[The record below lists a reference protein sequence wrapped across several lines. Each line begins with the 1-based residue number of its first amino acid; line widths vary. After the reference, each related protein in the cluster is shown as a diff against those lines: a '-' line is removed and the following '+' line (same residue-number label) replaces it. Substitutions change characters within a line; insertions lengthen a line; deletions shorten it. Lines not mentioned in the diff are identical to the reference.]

1 MAGKPIATL
10 GSMHVCPLCSGTVPH
25 VGGPVTGPGA
35 PNVLINGKPV
45 AVMGDMCTCAGPPD
59 TIVQGNPSVLINGV
73 PVACAG
79 DMTAHGGTITIGEA
93 NVLISTSK
101 PNPKVTMPLK
111 QIPFPKIT
119 VLDNI
124 GAFIAGKSKSQSEA
138 KENIEEIKKE
148 ADDKELEPVVYNIRM
163 IHQDNVVNQTR
174 EEKKVLI
181 VADVANA
188 SDGETVNFTISR
200 MDENGKEDGQKFELS
215 GKVKDGQVEIEWEAP
230 KVELSEGNNPNDEN
244 ELKDVR

>member
-25 VGGPVTGPGA
+25 VGGPLTGPGA

-119 VLDNI
+119 VLDHV
-124 GAFIAGKSKSQSEA
+124 GAAMKGKSEDMKQA
-138 KENIEEIKKE
+138 KKNQEEIKKE
-148 ADDKELEPVVYNIRM
+148 AEEQEPRPAIYNVRWIKDDVVTRDGRIRKEIK
-163 IHQDNVVNQTR
+163 IA
-174 EEKKVLI
+174 
-181 VADVANA
+181 ADVTDI
-188 SDGETVNFTISR
+188 SDGENITFSVERKNPKT
-200 MDENGKEDGQKFELS
+200 GELE
-215 GKVKDGQVEIEWEAP
+215 KVDINAIVKDGEAIGKWEITDKKESNHE
-230 KVELSEGNNPNDEN
+230 
-244 ELKDVR
+244 